1 MVLLIDECAKILK
14 CSTTSLRYQLI
25 HPSNRDK
32 ILKQLK
38 GKKLKT
44 TYLDTNGFSK
54 TLFFDDLSRQG
65 ANSILAYGRLSSPFN
80 INVAAH
86 FYARH
91 RIRLNHP
98 YHLCVVEKHSHED
111 RYYPLELLE
120 LAEEEHLTGWMANIF
135 IDKTTKTTSEES
147 EKDFDVTTPAPL
159 SDYDENLCYG
169 GRKFSQSEDDFDY
182 MHGW

>member
-38 GKKLKT
+38 GKKLRT
-44 TYLDTNGFSK
+44 TYLDTNGLSK

-98 YHLCVVEKHSHED
+98 YHLCVVEKHTHED

-120 LAEEEHLTGWMANIF
+120 LAEEERLTGWMANIF
-135 IDKTTKTTSEES
+135 IDKTNKTTSEES
-147 EKDFDVTTPAPL
+147 EKDFDVTTPVPL

-169 GRKFSQSEDDFDY
+169 GRKFSQSQSDFDY
-182 MHGW
+182 MDG

>member
-14 CSTTSLRYQLI
+14 CSVTSLRYQLI

-44 TYLDTNGFSK
+44 TYLDNNGMSK

-98 YHLCVVEKHSHED
+98 YHLCVIQRQTHED

-120 LAEEEHLTGWMANIF
+120 LSEEDHLQGWMANIF
-135 IDKTTKTTSEES
+135 IDKTTKTSSSES
-147 EKDFDVTTPAPL
+147 EKDFGISTPVAP
-159 SDYDENLCYG
+159 SDYDDNLCYG
-169 GRKFSQSEDDFDY
+169 GRKFSQSESDFDC